1 MQILLIKL
9 SSMGDLIQALPALSD
24 ARRHHPDIQF
34 DWVVDEAFAEIP
46 GWHPAVSNTITSAH
60 RRWRKHIFNSD
71 TLTEVRSFRQLLR
84 DTPYNKIID
93 AQTNTKSAIVT
104 MLCRGEKH
112 GPDSKSVREYPA
124 HWAYHHT
131 YAIDR
136 QQLAIDRWRQLFA
149 NTLKYPLPNSQPDF
163 GLGNVKFE
171 LQGFVTPNSD
181 YLVYVHNASWASKY
195 WPIKHWQSLLQ
206 RADRQGLKVLLPW
219 GSLEERQSAV
229 AIAEQYT
236 NATVLP
242 RLSLTSIAA
251 LMRGSEGAVCMDT
264 GLAHLA
270 AALGIKTLTMY
281 GPTDPNLIGATGP
294 NSIHVSAQNFDCMPC
309 YKRECYFNGSHH
321 ENSACLKSIESY
333 EVWDRFIGT

>member
-1 MQILLIKL
+1 MHLLLIKL

-24 ARRHHPDIQF
+24 ARQQQPDIQF

-46 GWHPAVSNTITSAH
+46 GWHPAVHKVITSAH
-60 RRWRKHIFNSD
+60 RRWRKHLFNAD
-71 TLTEVRSFRQLLR
+71 TFAELRSFQQSLR
-84 DTPYNKIID
+84 DSSYAKVID

-104 MLCRGEKH
+104 ALSRGEKH
-112 GPDSKSVREYPA
+112 GPDKKSVREYPA

-149 NTLKYPLPNSQPDF
+149 HVLQYTTPDSAPDF
-163 GLGNVKFE
+163 GLHNTNFE
-171 LQGFVTPNSD
+171 SQGYKAPNAD

-195 WPIKHWQSLLQ
+195 WPVRHWQSLLN
-206 RADRQGLKVLLPW
+206 RAEQKGLEVLLPW
-219 GSLEERQSAV
+219 GSLEERESAV
-229 AIAEQYT
+229 AIAAHHK

-251 LMRGSEGAVCMDT
+251 LLRGSKGAICMDT

-270 AALGIKTLTMY
+270 AALGIRTLTMY
-281 GPTDPNLIGATGP
+281 GPTDPELIGATGP
-294 NSIHVSAQNFDCMPC
+294 NSFHISAQNYSCMPC
-309 YKRECYFNGSHH
+309 YKRECYYNGSHH
-321 ENSACLKSIESY
+321 ENSVCLRGIEAYS
-333 EVWDRFIGT
+333 VWDQFLSF